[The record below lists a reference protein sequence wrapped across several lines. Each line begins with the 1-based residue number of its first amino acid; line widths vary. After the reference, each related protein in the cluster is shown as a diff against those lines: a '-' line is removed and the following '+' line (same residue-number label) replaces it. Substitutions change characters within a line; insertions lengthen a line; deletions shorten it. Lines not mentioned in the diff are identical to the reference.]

1 MANLSLD
8 PVSAAIYARLNVS
21 GLTALIDGKTVRISD
36 DPAQGTS
43 FPFIWY
49 EVQEE
54 QARGFG
60 RRNLPR
66 VELRVHIYSD
76 YEGLLEAQRIAQKVI
91 ELLGDHA
98 LAVAG
103 YEMCDVIF
111 YDRTVQ
117 LPNEELNGV
126 KVHELVPTF
135 YFWVEE
141 PA

>member
-1 MANLSLD
+1 MTYLSLD

-21 GLTALIDGKTVRISD
+21 GLTALIDGKTIVISD
-36 DPAQGTS
+36 DPAQGTR

-49 EVQEE
+49 EVQED

-60 RRNLPR
+60 TRNLPR
-66 VELRVHIYSD
+66 CELRVHIYSD
-76 YEGLLEAQRIAQKVI
+76 YEGMLEAQRIAQKVI

-98 LAVAG
+98 LTVSG
-103 YEMCDVIF
+103 YDMCDRIF
-111 YDRTVQ
+111 YERTVP
-117 LPNEELNGV
+117 LPDEELNGV